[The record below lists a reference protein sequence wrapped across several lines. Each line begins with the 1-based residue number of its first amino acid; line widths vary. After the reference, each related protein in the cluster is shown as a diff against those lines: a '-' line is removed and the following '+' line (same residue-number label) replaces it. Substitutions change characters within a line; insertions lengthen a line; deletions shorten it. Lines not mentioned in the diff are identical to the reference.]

1 MTAPAHK
8 DLASLLS
15 QPSLLTQTPSA
26 ATLQELATALMD
38 WSRRTDLAAYRR
50 ALPTEEL
57 VHALHASASGP
68 AAYLV
73 SDGAETRSPPHE
85 HQTWTV
91 IVGIAGCEVNRLY
104 ALESPGS
111 EASEHRKLRFE
122 SEQLVGPG
130 DSLVLASTAIHS
142 TSVLGPESTMHLH
155 VYGQALERLPP
166 FASRT
171 FHAP

>member
-1 MTAPAHK
+1 MTDPAHK
-8 DLASLLS
+8 DLETLLS
-15 QPSLLTQTPSA
+15 HSSLQTQAPSA
-26 ATLQELATALMD
+26 ATLNELATALMD
-38 WSRRTDLAAYRR
+38 WARRTDLAAYRR
-50 ALPTEEL
+50 ALPAEEL

-73 SDGAETRSPPHE
+73 SDGAETRSPAHE

-104 ALESPGS
+104 ALESPRS
-111 EASEHRKLRFE
+111 EASERRLRFE

>member
-1 MTAPAHK
+1 MTDPAHK

-15 QPSLLTQTPSA
+15 QPSLLTRTPST
-26 ATLQELATALMD
+26 ATLQALATALMD
-38 WSRRTDLAAYRR
+38 WSRRTDLTAYRR
-50 ALPTEEL
+50 ALPTEER
-57 VHALHASASGP
+57 VHVLHTSASGP

-73 SDGAETRSPPHE
+73 SDGAETCSPPHE
-85 HQTWTV
+85 HQTWAV

-104 ALESPGS
+104 ALASPGAP
-111 EASEHRKLRFE
+111 ASARKLRFE
-122 SEQLVGPG
+122 SEQRVGPG
-130 DSLVLASTAIHS
+130 ESLVLAHTAIHS
-142 TSVLGPESTMHLH
+142 TSVLGPASTLHLH

>member
-1 MTAPAHK
+1 MTNPAHK
-8 DLASLLS
+8 DLETILS
-15 QPSLLTQTPSA
+15 QPSLLTQAPSA
-26 ATLQELATALMD
+26 ATLQALATALMD
-38 WSRRTDLAAYRR
+38 WSRRTDLTAYRR

-73 SDGAETRSPPHE
+73 SDGAETCSPPHE
-85 HQTWTV
+85 HQTWAV

-104 ALESPGS
+104 VLASPGAP
-111 EASEHRKLRFE
+111 ASARKLRFE
-122 SEQLVGPG
+122 SEQRVGPG
-130 DSLVLASTAIHS
+130 ESLVLAHTAIHS
-142 TSVLGPESTMHLH
+142 TSVLGPASTLHLH